1 MGLAPLLS
9 RRTVAAMPDRSATV
23 RLAAPSLRAVVRL
36 VAVVA
41 ACAVA
46 LYLVWRTRGVLR
58 LTAIALF
65 VALTLNPIV
74 DAFDRRVRL
83 PRAGVILL
91 LYAVLAGGVVVTGA
105 VVVPSTVRQ
114 VQQLSRNAPTYL
126 HGLRRDATFRRYD
139 DRYQITA
146 KLRRNAHALPARL
159 QQAAGPLQRV
169 TVQAFSAVSQL
180 LTVLALAFL
189 LMLHGREYM
198 GMALGLT
205 GEREARYR
213 ALVIDIN
220 RAVAKY
226 MLGNVAISGLATVAT
241 WLVLTLLGVPYAL
254 SLGLLVGF
262 FDLIPLV
269 GATAGA
275 IFVAIAAATVDFPTA
290 TIVWFAFIIVYQRAE
305 NSFIQPVVYGRALK
319 VNPIVTILAVLIGAS
334 LLGILGAL
342 LAIPIA
348 AAIQILLRDWWTHR
362 PAADVTHAYAP
373 AQNGS
378 GVEPV
383 QP

>member
-1 MGLAPLLS
+1 
-9 RRTVAAMPDRSATV
+9 MPDPGPTV
-23 RLAAPSLRAVVRL
+23 RLAAPSLRGVVRL
-36 VAVVA
+36 VAIVA
-41 ACAVA
+41 ACAIG

-58 LTAIALF
+58 LAAIALF

-74 DAFDRRVRL
+74 DALDRRIRI
-83 PRAGVILL
+83 PRAGIILL
-91 LYAVLAGGVVVTGA
+91 LYVALAGGVVVTGA

-114 VQQLSRNAPTYL
+114 VQQLSRDAPRYL
-126 HGLRRDATFRRYD
+126 HDLRRNAAFRRYD

-146 KLRRNAHALPARL
+146 RLQRDARALPGRL
-159 QQAAGPLQRV
+159 QQASGPLQRV
-169 TVQAFSAVSQL
+169 TVQAFSVVSQL
-180 LTVLALAFL
+180 LTVLSLAFL

-205 GEREARYR
+205 GDREARYR

-226 MLGNVAISGLATVAT
+226 MLGNVAISGLATVST
-241 WLVLTLLGVPYAL
+241 WLVLTVLGVPYAL

-262 FDLIPLV
+262 FDLIPLI
-269 GATAGA
+269 GATLGA
-275 IFVAIAAATVDFPTA
+275 IFVGIATATVDFPTA
-290 TIVWFAFIIVYQRAE
+290 TIVWVAFIIVYQRVE
-305 NSFIQPVVYGRALK
+305 NSFIQPVVYGRTLK
-319 VNPIVTILAVLIGAS
+319 VNPIVTILAVLVGAS

-348 AAIQILLRDWWTHR
+348 AAIQILLRDWWAHR
-362 PAADVTHAYAP
+362 SESDVTDAYAP
-373 AQNGS
+373 APNGS
-378 GVEPV
+378 SAELA

>member
-1 MGLAPLLS
+1 
-9 RRTVAAMPDRSATV
+9 MPEPGPTV
-23 RLAAPSLRAVVRL
+23 RLAAPSPGSVVRL
-36 VAVVA
+36 VAIVA
-41 ACAVA
+41 ACAIG

-58 LTAIALF
+58 LAAIALF
-65 VALTLNPIV
+65 VALTLNPMV
-74 DAFDRRVRL
+74 DALDRRVRL
-83 PRAGVILL
+83 PRAAVILL
-91 LYAVLAGGVVVTGA
+91 LYAALAGGVVVTGA

-114 VQQLSRNAPTYL
+114 VQQLSGNAPTYL
-126 HGLRRDATFRRYD
+126 HDLRRNATFRRYD

-146 KLRRNAHALPARL
+146 KLQRDARALPGRL

-198 GMALGLT
+198 GMALRLT
-205 GEREARYR
+205 GAREARYR
-213 ALVIDIN
+213 ALVVDIN
-220 RAVAKY
+220 SAVAKY
-226 MLGNVAISGLATVAT
+226 MLGNVAISGLATAAT

-262 FDLIPLV
+262 FDLIPLI
-269 GATAGA
+269 GATLGA
-275 IFVAIAAATVDFPTA
+275 IIVGVATATVDFPTA
-290 TIVWFAFIIVYQRAE
+290 TIVWVVFIVVYQRVE
-305 NSFIQPVVYGRALK
+305 NSLIQPVVYGHALK
-319 VNPIVTILAVLIGAS
+319 VNPIVTILAVLVGAS

-348 AAIQILLRDWWTHR
+348 AGIQILLRDWWAHR
-362 PAADVTHAYAP
+362 PAAGVSDAYEP

-378 GVEPV
+378 SAEPA
-383 QP
+383 QT

>member
-1 MGLAPLLS
+1 
-9 RRTVAAMPDRSATV
+9 MPDPGPTV
-23 RLAAPSLRAVVRL
+23 RLAAPSLRGVVRL
-36 VAVVA
+36 VAIVA
-41 ACAVA
+41 ACAIG
-46 LYLVWRTRGVLR
+46 LYLLWRTRGVLR
-58 LTAIALF
+58 LAAIALF
-65 VALTLNPIV
+65 VGLTLNPIV

-91 LYAVLAGGVVVTGA
+91 LYAVLGGGVVVTGA

-114 VQQLSRNAPTYL
+114 VQHLSRDAPRHL
-126 HGLRRDATFRRYD
+126 HDLRRNATFRRYD

-146 KLRRNAHALPARL
+146 KLERDARALPGRL

-169 TVQAFSAVSQL
+169 TVQAFGVVSQL
-180 LTVLALAFL
+180 LTVLTLAFL
-189 LMLHGREYM
+189 LLLHGREYM
-198 GMALGLT
+198 DMALRLT
-205 GEREARYR
+205 GDREARYR

-220 RAVAKY
+220 RAVAEY
-226 MLGNVAISGLATVAT
+226 MLGNVARPLIATVAT

-269 GATAGA
+269 GATLGA
-275 IFVAIAAATVDFPTA
+275 LFVGIATATVDFPTA
-290 TIVWFAFIIVYQRAE
+290 TIVWVAFIIVYQRVE
-305 NSFIQPVVYGRALK
+305 NSLIQPVVYGRALK
-319 VNPIVTILAVLIGAS
+319 VNPIVTILAVLVGAS

-348 AAIQILLRDWWTHR
+348 AAIQIVLSDWWTHR
-362 PAADVTHAYAP
+362 PAADVTDAYAP

-378 GVEPV
+378 SAERA